1 MNQAA
6 KVQEAKGPLVWL
18 DMDQKALDDAYDQMV
33 YAPNRDQ
40 VHKRNMFNSDRVRAR
55 LGAPKRL
62 AYGTQADRAARSVS
76 DLKAERADQ
85 RVHPRRR
92 LADARRSR
100 ITPSWPRC
108 IVRAGAHWIGLDFDG
123 VEGTKGDLLPMADQ
137 VRRGVA
143 WVYKNAKSFGGDP
156 NRIYVSGQSS
166 GAHLAGNV
174 VTTDWKDYGVPADI
188 VKGALLCSGMY
199 ELKPVRLSKRSE
211 YVAFT
216 DEAEEKLSSQR
227 RLDRLNCPVIV
238 AYGTY
243 ETPEFQR
250 QNREFAAAVKAA
262 GKPVTLLVARGLQ
275 SFRDRRSDRQPAEPA
290 RRSGAGAD
298 EACLTKEEGV
308 VASEMFEGLS
318 RRRTHCGSGGRDRR
332 HGAGAVCAGH
342 SRKRSA
348 GLARHGP
355 EGARRR
361 LRPGG
366 LCAEPRAASQAAAAS
381 TARSVRARLG
391 EPKRFAYGATPI
403 ERPRHLHDQAK
414 PNAPIKVFVHGGAW
428 RVGLCQGVL
437 RRRRAVR
444 ARRRALRRARL
455 HQCRS
460 RPAAT

>member
-6 KVQEAKGPLVWL
+6 KVQEAKVLEAKGPLVWL

-62 AYGTQADRAARSVS
+62 AYGSKPVEQLDLFLTSKPNAPINVFIHGGAWRARQVKDYAF
-76 DLKAERADQ
+76 LAE
-85 RVHPRRR
+85 
-92 LADARRSR
+92 
-100 ITPSWPRC
+100 I
-108 IVRAGAHWIGLDFDG
+108 IVRAGGHWIGLDFDG

-156 NRIYVSGQSS
+156 TRIYVSGQSS
-166 GAHLAGNV
+166 GAHLAGNI
-174 VTTDWKDYGVPADI
+174 VTTDWQDYGVPADI

-262 GKPVTLLVARGLQ
+262 GKPVTLLVAEGYNH
-275 SFRDRRSDRQPAEPA
+275 FEIAEAIGNPL
-290 RRSGAGAD
+290 SLLGA
-298 EACLTKEEGV
+298 
-308 VASEMFEGLS
+308 
-318 RRRTHCGSGGRDRR
+318 
-332 HGAGAVCAGH
+332 AVLEQM
-342 SRKRSA
+342 K
-348 GLARHGP
+348 L
-355 EGARRR
+355 
-361 LRPGG
+361 
-366 LCAEPRAASQAAAAS
+366 
-381 TARSVRARLG
+381 
-391 EPKRFAYGATPI
+391 I
-403 ERPRHLHDQAK
+403 
-414 PNAPIKVFVHGGAW
+414 
-428 RVGLCQGVL
+428 
-437 RRRRAVR
+437 
-444 ARRRALRRARL
+444 
-455 HQCRS
+455 
-460 RPAAT
+460 

>member
-62 AYGTQADRAARSVS
+62 AYGSKPIEQLDLFPTSKPNAPINVFIHGGAWRTRAVKDYAF
-76 DLKAERADQ
+76 LAE
-85 RVHPRRR
+85 V
-92 LADARRSR
+92 
-100 ITPSWPRC
+100 
-108 IVRAGAHWIGLDFDG
+108 IVRAGAHWVGLDFDG

-166 GAHLAGNV
+166 GAHLAGCV

-238 AYGTY
+238 AYGTF

-290 RRSGAGAD
+290 RR
-298 EACLTKEEGV
+298 
-308 VASEMFEGLS
+308 
-318 RRRTHCGSGGRDRR
+318 
-332 HGAGAVCAGH
+332 AVLEQM
-342 SRKRSA
+342 K
-348 GLARHGP
+348 L
-355 EGARRR
+355 
-361 LRPGG
+361 
-366 LCAEPRAASQAAAAS
+366 
-381 TARSVRARLG
+381 V
-391 EPKRFAYGATPI
+391 
-403 ERPRHLHDQAK
+403 
-414 PNAPIKVFVHGGAW
+414 
-428 RVGLCQGVL
+428 
-437 RRRRAVR
+437 
-444 ARRRALRRARL
+444 
-455 HQCRS
+455 
-460 RPAAT
+460 

>member
-6 KVQEAKGPLVWL
+6 KVQKAKGPLVWL

-62 AYGTQADRAARSVS
+62 AYGSKPVEQLDLFPTSKPNAPINVFIHGGAWRTRSVK
-76 DLKAERADQ
+76 DYAFLAE
-85 RVHPRRR
+85 
-92 LADARRSR
+92 
-100 ITPSWPRC
+100 I
-108 IVRAGAHWIGLDFDG
+108 IVRAGGHWIGLDFDG

-166 GAHLAGNV
+166 GAHLAGNI
-174 VTTDWKDYGVPADI
+174 VTTDWQAYGVPADI

-199 ELKPVRLSKRSE
+199 DLKPVRLSKRSE

-216 DEAEEKLSSQR
+216 DEAEQKLSSQR

-262 GKPVTLLVARGLQ
+262 GKPVTLLVAEGYNH
-275 SFRDRRSDRQPAEPA
+275 FEIAEAIGNPL
-290 RRSGAGAD
+290 SLLGA
-298 EACLTKEEGV
+298 
-308 VASEMFEGLS
+308 
-318 RRRTHCGSGGRDRR
+318 
-332 HGAGAVCAGH
+332 AVLEQM
-342 SRKRSA
+342 K
-348 GLARHGP
+348 L
-355 EGARRR
+355 
-361 LRPGG
+361 
-366 LCAEPRAASQAAAAS
+366 
-381 TARSVRARLG
+381 
-391 EPKRFAYGATPI
+391 
-403 ERPRHLHDQAK
+403 
-414 PNAPIKVFVHGGAW
+414 
-428 RVGLCQGVL
+428 
-437 RRRRAVR
+437 
-444 ARRRALRRARL
+444 
-455 HQCRS
+455 
-460 RPAAT
+460 